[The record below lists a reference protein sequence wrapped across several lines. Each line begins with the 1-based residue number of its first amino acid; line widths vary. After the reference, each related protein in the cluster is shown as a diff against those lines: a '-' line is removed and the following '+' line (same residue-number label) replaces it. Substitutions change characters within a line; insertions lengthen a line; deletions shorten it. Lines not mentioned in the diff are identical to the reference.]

1 MPVTPV
7 FSNAKK
13 ALTSLEIN
21 LFSLI
26 KTIGIF
32 CRSLK
37 LLDKAILTNM
47 SLCSRINYA
56 AGAVNARPFTDC
68 AWHCEL
74 KEAMAVWISKD
85 Y

>member
-1 MPVTPV
+1 MSVTPV

-13 ALTSLEIN
+13 PLTSLEIN

-47 SLCSRINYA
+47 SLCFQDKLCW
-56 AGAVNARPFTDC
+56 AVNARPCTEC
-68 AWHCEL
+68 AFHCEL
-74 KEAMAVWISKD
+74 EKAIAVWISKD

>member
-7 FSNAKK
+7 FSNVKK

-37 LLDKAILTNM
+37 LLDKAILTNR
-47 SLCSRINYA
+47 SLCFRINYA
-56 AGAVNARPFTDC
+56 VAVNARPFTDY
-68 AWHCEL
+68 ALHCEL
-74 KEAMAVWISKD
+74 KKAMSVWISKD